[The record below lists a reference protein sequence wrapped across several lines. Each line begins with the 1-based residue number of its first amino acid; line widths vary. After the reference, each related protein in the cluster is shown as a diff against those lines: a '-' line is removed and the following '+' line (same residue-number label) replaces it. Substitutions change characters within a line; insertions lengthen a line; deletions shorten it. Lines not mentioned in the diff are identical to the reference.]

1 MIQIIIQTTCNN
13 EVDPAQVESVLI
25 AGGEI
30 QTKHTNGTVIG
41 RNNGK
46 DYYSDDEIK
55 INGVTLPLSANGLYN
70 CTVTVNIQ

>member
-1 MIQIIIQTTCNN
+1 MAQIVIETTCNN
-13 EVDPAQVESVLI
+13 EVNPEEVEFILVS
-25 AGGEI
+25 GGEI

-55 INGVTLPLSANGLYN
+55 INGVTLPLSANGIYN
-70 CTVTVNIQ
+70 CTVSINI